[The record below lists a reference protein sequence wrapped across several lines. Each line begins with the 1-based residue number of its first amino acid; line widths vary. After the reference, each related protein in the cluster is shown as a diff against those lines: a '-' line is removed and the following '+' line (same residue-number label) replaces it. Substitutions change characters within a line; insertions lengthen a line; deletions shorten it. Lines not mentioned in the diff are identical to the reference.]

1 MICSAPHVCCL
12 SSNIFYYL
20 PFSFL
25 LLLDLRS
32 SFPQM
37 QGTSKAV
44 YNFSPKK
51 ITFHSFSDL
60 SWKTFGS
67 LQDAPKAL
75 QIQKTAGILGNAL
88 ELLSESLCTDAL
100 SCYDHLMVW
109 AYVYVC
115 SMQSAGQGREE
126 MVSNVFLP
134 NTQLHMHIYDS
145 INIQMP
151 LIICGFE
158 NKSNPHVCV
167 HTHLNIS
174 SLPQLAGTTFS
185 VWVYKGIKHPILIE
199 EDLVCGS
206 FLLVLK
212 VD

>member
-1 MICSAPHVCCL
+1 MSVVWAVLFFTICL
-12 SSNIFYYL
+12 FL
-20 PFSFL
+20 FSCFL
-25 LLLDLRS
+25 TS
-32 SFPQM
+32 VPPFPQCKER
-37 QGTSKAV
+37 QKQYTI
-44 YNFSPKK
+44 SPQKK
-51 ITFHSFSDL
+51 LTFHSFSDL

-88 ELLSESLCTDAL
+88 ELLSESLSTDAL